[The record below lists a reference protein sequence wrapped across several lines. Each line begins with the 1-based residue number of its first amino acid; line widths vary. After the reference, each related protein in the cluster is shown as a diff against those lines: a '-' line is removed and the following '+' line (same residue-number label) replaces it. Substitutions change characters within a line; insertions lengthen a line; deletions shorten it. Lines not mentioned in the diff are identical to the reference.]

1 MTSEERTAFI
11 RENMLKILN
20 DCRNYLL
27 PEPVF
32 RAQLN
37 VAVVPPLTGAEFS
50 SELKWLENENL
61 IAGIRP
67 ELGGPVKWK
76 ITDKGR
82 LAL

>member
-27 PEPVF
+27 PETIF
-32 RAQLN
+32 RSQLN
-37 VAVVPPLTGAEFS
+37 FAVVPPLTAADFS
-50 SELKWLENENL
+50 GELKFLESENL